1 MKQIDKMSRLT
12 GQLEKAFRLIN
23 ADFFNNELPTPII
36 TVIPTAKA
44 YAHYTPWN
52 AWEAGSDHKREINI
66 SSAYLERPLENIIAS
81 LIHECVH
88 MYNDVVAN
96 VQDTSRNGTYHNKVF
111 KTEAEKRGLII
122 SRSDKYG
129 WSHTEPSEQL
139 FYWVCEHDELRE
151 IEMHRTLPTVTF
163 TGAHSNNGG
172 LTPIIGTNPNS
183 HSRKY
188 QCPCCG
194 NSVRATKVVH
204 IACLD
209 CNEEMIEV

>member
-1 MKQIDKMSRLT
+1 MKVYQ
-12 GQLEKAFRLIN
+12 
-23 ADFFNNELPTPII
+23 
-36 TVIPTAKA
+36 
-44 YAHYTPWN
+44 
-52 AWEAGSDHKREINI
+52 KREINI

-88 MYNDVVAN
+88 MYNDVVVN

-194 NSVRATKVVH
+194 NSVRATKIVH